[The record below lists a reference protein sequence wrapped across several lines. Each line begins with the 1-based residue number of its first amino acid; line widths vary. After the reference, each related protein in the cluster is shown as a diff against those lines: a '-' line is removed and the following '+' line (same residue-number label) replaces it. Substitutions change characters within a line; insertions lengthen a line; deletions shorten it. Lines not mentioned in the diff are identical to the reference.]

1 MGPEREVIGA
11 KCLACGGKLALPSD
25 PLSLLS
31 QIKMLMGQLKED
43 FPERAAVDSS
53 VEANE
58 AQQALEKNERTVA
71 SLDKQISDAQARY
84 PELAAKVADLP
95 PPPQAAELQ
104 GHMSDFDSALASGD
118 LEAIREGWAKL
129 KPSCETFA
137 QGPQPASGAGGAAA
151 DEGDA
156 SAKGRGAWKPHA
168 ERKGAEPPG
177 TLIPPAASAYL
188 LSRPGREGVAWPR
201 AVPAAVPARGGSPRP
216 ASPAAERR
224 MAAAEGP
231 AAATPAGGGAP
242 AAAEPGEAEAARPLA
257 AAAGPAESA
266 ADDEGARPGKRPR
279 VLDAR
284 AECQEARAPDA
295 VPLDERGSSCPCWLW
310 GDPERAFGWWTPGPP
325 PPRGLASLP
334 SPPPASPQDTAWG
347 R

>member
-284 AECQEARAPDA
+284 AECQAGRPLGGPRTSAAAAARAGCGATPSA
-295 VPLDERGSSCPCWLW
+295 PSAGGHPGANRVRLRGHA
-310 GDPERAFGWWTPGPP
+310 E
-325 PPRGLASLP
+325 
-334 SPPPASPQDTAWG
+334 
-347 R
+347 